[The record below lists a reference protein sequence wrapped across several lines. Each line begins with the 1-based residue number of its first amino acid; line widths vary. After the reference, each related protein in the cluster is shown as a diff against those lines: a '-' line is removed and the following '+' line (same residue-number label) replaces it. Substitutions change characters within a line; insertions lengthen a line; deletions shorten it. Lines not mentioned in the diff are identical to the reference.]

1 LRCQQAV
8 LEKDGKDYSRAF
20 SASEAA
26 GGGGGGGRGGG
37 PGGKKRRI

>member
-1 LRCQQAV
+1 V

-20 SASEAA
+20 STADAG